1 MKIMSDAEYFGI
13 KLVAALFV
21 VAVVVMLFWP
31 PKRSERSVIQV
42 GEPYIETEIDHDTKR
57 DTVWLTKHD
66 TVWLTKTVYVENNQ
80 PNPQAEAQDTAQ
92 PADVI

>member
-1 MKIMSDAEYFGI
+1 M
-13 KLVAALFV
+13 AALFV

-42 GEPYIETEIDHDTKR
+42 GEPYIETEIDHGAKR
-57 DTVWLTKHD
+57 DTVWLTKRD

>member
-31 PKRSERSVIQV
+31 PKRSVIQV
-42 GEPYIETEIDHDTKR
+42 GEPYIETEIDHGTKH

-80 PNPQAEAQDTAQ
+80 PNPQAETQDTAQ